1 MDTPLGSVSSA
12 QWDSRDGGGG
22 RELGTTRLAPL
33 ETWRS
38 LTRSRVTERQG
49 EFLEGR
55 ICKNEAPPDVV
66 HKLTDASDMLF
77 KGSRLGSFLRD
88 NPIN

>member
-1 MDTPLGSVSSA
+1 MGE
-12 QWDSRDGGGG
+12 QRRGWG
-22 RELGTTRLAPL
+22 RELGTARLAPL

-38 LTRSRVTERQG
+38 LTRSGVTKSQG

-55 ICKNEAPPDVV
+55 ICKNEAPADVV
-66 HKLTDASDMLF
+66 HKLIDASEMLF
-77 KGSRLGSFLRD
+77 KGPSLGSFLRD